1 MPPKGFI
8 LPSDGSTATA
18 VVENWW
24 YFFYNFTLFNWFNP
38 KL

>member
-8 LPSDGSTATA
+8 LPSDGSPATA
-18 VVENWW
+18 VGSECWW
-24 YFFYNFTLFNWFNP
+24 YFYNYTLFNWFNP